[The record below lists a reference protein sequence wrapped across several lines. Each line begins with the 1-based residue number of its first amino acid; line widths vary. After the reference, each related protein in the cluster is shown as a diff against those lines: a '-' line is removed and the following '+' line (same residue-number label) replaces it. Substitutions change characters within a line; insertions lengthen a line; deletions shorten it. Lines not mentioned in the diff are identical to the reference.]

1 MARIL
6 VIDDDELIRD
16 MLSQVIQQAGHRV
29 LLAENGRVGLGVLE
43 QSPIDL
49 VVLDIFM
56 PDMEGFETM
65 RAIRERHDN
74 IKIIAISGGARDID
88 HTIFLEDAEL
98 LGADASL
105 SKPFPNSALTGLI
118 ENLIH

>member
-43 QSPIDL
+43 QSPVDL

-105 SKPFPNSALTGLI
+105 PKPFPNSALTGLI